1 MSSVFVLAFFI
12 ILVAVSVIVLGS
24 GAWVG
29 GLFFIVGRK
38 LSCAHFLIVYKLFE
52 ANRKFVLLS
61 LFRWQVWIRL
71 YTLS

>member
-1 MSSVFVLAFFI
+1 MSSVFLLAFFI

-52 ANRKFVLLS
+52 EANRKFVLLS
-61 LFRWQVWIRL
+61 LFR
-71 YTLS
+71 